1 MSSTRPLH
9 TVLAIDPGR
18 SKCGIAVLSR
28 SDDSEFPKDD
38 PNDGPRVLYR
48 GVVQTPDAVYKVS
61 ELQEE
66 FHPDVVIIG
75 NGTTSSDLQRD
86 LTEANIAPIEV
97 VDEKYTTVLARRL
110 YFYENPPR
118 GLRRLIP
125 ISLQTPPNPYDDY
138 VAIIL
143 ARRRFEAAQH

>member
-28 SDDSEFPKDD
+28 SDPKDE
-38 PNDGPRVLYR
+38 PNDAPRVLYR
-48 GVVQTPDAVYKVS
+48 GVVETPDVVHKVT

-66 FHPDVVIIG
+66 FHPDVVLIG
-75 NGTTSSDLQRD
+75 NGTTSSVLQQR
-86 LTEANIAPIEV
+86 LAQAEIAPIEV

-110 YFYENPPR
+110 YFNENPPR

-125 ISLQTPPNPYDDY
+125 VSLQTPQDPYDDY